1 MLLEYEI
8 WKTSSMLFQKFP
20 YNEDD
25 SLETVKDDEDLQD
38 DKQDQDHN
46 KDQYHADEKDHKE
59 EDDEEEVQER
69 LLKY

>member
-25 SLETVKDDEDLQD
+25 SLETVEDED
-38 DKQDQDHN
+38 KE
-46 KDQYHADEKDHKE
+46 DERKKN
-59 EDDEEEVQER
+59 
-69 LLKY
+69 